1 MTITAD
7 DLDRARAL
15 VAGEGLRT
23 PAFPAPALSALTG
36 CEVVVKYENMQA
48 TGAFKDRGAV
58 VKLASLDADQR
69 RRGVVAMSAGN
80 HAQAVALHARRM
92 GIPATIVMPRMT
104 PIVKRENTERHGARV
119 ILEGD
124 VLAECEPVVR
134 RLMETEGLTL
144 VHPYDDEKVIAGQ
157 ATATMEFLEDAPDL
171 DVLVVPVGGGGLIAG
186 AALAIRHMR
195 PGLPLIGAEAGLY
208 PSFWNALTGEKRP
221 IGGPTLAEGIA
232 VKNVGRLTLD
242 IVREHAPRLIL
253 VSESA
258 LERAANAFAT
268 LQRTMAE
275 GAGAAGLAA
284 LLTEPAAFKGKK
296 VGLILSG
303 GNIDARLLSA
313 IMVRELERDGRVAHI
328 RVTAQDRPGLLGTI
342 TSCIGENGGNIIEVS
357 HRRMMLDVPAKAI
370 SVDIAMETRS
380 REHVQHIMH
389 ALASHGLA
397 TRRLGL
403 AGESDPGWS

>member
-1 MTITAD
+1 MTITPQ

-15 VAGEGLRT
+15 VAGHVLRT

-36 CEVVVKYENMQA
+36 AEVVVKYENMQA

-58 VKLASLDADQR
+58 VKLASLDPDQR
-69 RRGVVAMSAGN
+69 KRGVVAMSAGN

-92 GIPATIVMPRMT
+92 GIPATIVMPRLT
-104 PIVKRENTERHGARV
+104 PIVKKENTERHGARV

-124 VLAECEPVVR
+124 VLAECEPVVK
-134 RLMETEGLTL
+134 RLVEEGLTL

-171 DVLVVPVGGGGLIAG
+171 DMLVVPVGGGGLIAG
-186 AALAIRHMR
+186 AALAARHMR
-195 PGLPLIGAEAGLY
+195 PGLPVIGAEAQLY
-208 PSFWNALTGEKRP
+208 PSFWNALTGEALP

-232 VKNVGRLTLD
+232 VKNVGALTLE
-242 IVREHAPRLIL
+242 IVRAHVARMIL
-253 VSESA
+253 VSETA
-258 LERAANAFAT
+258 LERAVNALAT

-303 GNIDARLLSA
+303 GNIDARLLAA
-313 IMVRELERDGRVAHI
+313 IMVRELERGGRVAHI

-380 REHVQHIMH
+380 REHVQQILH
-389 ALASHGLA
+389 ALALHGLA

>member
-1 MTITAD
+1 MTITRQ
-7 DLDRARAL
+7 DLDDARAL
-15 VAGEGLRT
+15 VAGAVLRT
-23 PAFPAPALSALTG
+23 PAFPAPALSDLTG
-36 CEVVVKYENMQA
+36 AQVVVKYENMQA

-69 RRGVVAMSAGN
+69 KRGVVAMSAGN

-92 GIPATIVMPRMT
+92 GVPATIVMPRPT

-119 ILEGD
+119 ILEGE
-124 VLAECEPVVR
+124 VLADCEPVVR
-134 RLMETEGLTL
+134 RLVEEGLTL
-144 VHPYDDEKVIAGQ
+144 VHPYDDERVIAGQ
-157 ATATMEFLEDAPDL
+157 ATAAMEFLEDAPDL
-171 DVLVVPVGGGGLIAG
+171 DMLVVPVGGGGLIAG
-186 AALAIRHMR
+186 AALAVRHMR
-195 PGLPLIGAEAGLY
+195 PGLPVIGAEAQLY
-208 PSFWNALTGEKRP
+208 PSFWNALNKSALP

-232 VKNVGRLTLD
+232 VKNVGALTLA
-242 IVREHAPRLIL
+242 IVREHVERLIL
-253 VSESA
+253 VSESS
-258 LERAANAFAT
+258 LERAVNAFAT

-284 LLTEPAAFKGKK
+284 LLTEPALFKGKK

-303 GNIDARLLSA
+303 GNIDARLLAA
-313 IMVRELERDGRVAHI
+313 IMVRELERGGRVAHI

-380 REHVQHIMH
+380 REHVQQILH

>member
-1 MTITAD
+1 MTITPQ

-15 VAGEGLRT
+15 VAGHVLRT

-36 CEVVVKYENMQA
+36 AEVVVKYENMQA

-58 VKLASLDADQR
+58 VKLASLDPDQR
-69 RRGVVAMSAGN
+69 KRGVVAMSAGN

-92 GIPATIVMPRMT
+92 GIPATIVMPRLT
-104 PIVKRENTERHGARV
+104 PIVKKENTERHGARV

-124 VLAECEPVVR
+124 VLAECEPVVK
-134 RLMETEGLTL
+134 RLVEEGLTL

-171 DVLVVPVGGGGLIAG
+171 DLLVVPVGGGGLIAG
-186 AALAIRHMR
+186 AALAARHMR
-195 PGLPLIGAEAGLY
+195 PGLPVIGAEAQLY
-208 PSFWNALTGEKRP
+208 PSFWNALTGEALP

-232 VKNVGRLTLD
+232 VKNVGALTLE
-242 IVREHAPRLIL
+242 IVRAHVARMIL
-253 VSESA
+253 VSETA
-258 LERAANAFAT
+258 LERAVNALAT

-303 GNIDARLLSA
+303 GNIDARLLAA
-313 IMVRELERDGRVAHI
+313 IMVRELERGGRVAHI

-380 REHVQHIMH
+380 REHVQQILH
-389 ALASHGLA
+389 ALALHGLA